1 MLKTIQTPYLE
12 IAFEENGSP
21 SSYPI
26 ILVHEFPDDV
36 RIWDSVVRELLP
48 ASSRKQQMELE
59 YDEALVYEAQIIAAI
74 KQLGYEATPVV

>member
-26 ILVHEFPDDV
+26 ILVHGFPDDV
-36 RIWDSVVRELLP
+36 RTWDSVERELLP
-48 ASSRKQQMELE
+48 ARSRKQKMEME
-59 YDEALVYEAQIIAAI
+59 YDEALVDEAQIIAAV
-74 KQLGYEATPVV
+74 KKLGYEAIEL

>member
-26 ILVHEFPDDV
+26 ILVHGFPDDV
-36 RIWDSVVRELLP
+36 RTRDSVVRELLL
-48 ASSRKQQMELE
+48 ASYRKLQMEVE
-59 YDEALVYEAQIIAAI
+59 YDETLVDETQIIAA
-74 KQLGYEATPVV
+74 V